1 MGLLILGGI
10 GFIVLHELLAKW
22 RGSQKRLSVHTEIVL
37 ITTGFLIVSGAL
49 LFYVFERDFM
59 LKDTDLPTTVLVSVF
74 QAVTPR
80 TCGFNTVDIAA
91 LTNGAI
97 LLLMILM
104 FIGAVPDQQPEASR
118 PPVPL
123 FCFS

>member
-1 MGLLILGGI
+1 
-10 GFIVLHELLAKW
+10 VE
-22 RGSQKRLSVHTEIVL
+22 GSQKRLSVHTEIVL

-49 LFYVFERDFM
+49 LFYV
-59 LKDTDLPTTVLVSVF
+59 LKRLYAQGHGSPTTVLVSVF
-74 QAVTPR
+74 QAVTR
-80 TCGFNTVDIAA
+80 DCGFNTVDIAA

-104 FIGAVPDQQPEASR
+104 SSAPVPDQQPEASR